1 MATLMEEIL
10 FDLPGGVAPRE
21 LGAGSGR
28 KGADVP
34 SRPMVI
40 DEALVQERLA
50 KVVADDDLRRY
61 IL

>member
-1 MATLMEEIL
+1 
-10 FDLPGGVAPRE
+10 
-21 LGAGSGR
+21 
-28 KGADVP
+28 
-34 SRPMVI
+34 VI